1 MIKAFLNWFKKKP
14 KETYSFSCGPD
25 VTIAQEEVDDIKEGA
40 TYINSI
46 KYAFSDNAGRFEFVG
61 HEHAGKDKPIIYVLR
76 HMRTGISLR
85 VEAEL
90 FSQIFQPSKKQ
101 SS

>member
-1 MIKAFLNWFKKKP
+1 MIKTFMSWFKKKP
-14 KETYSFSCGPD
+14 EETYGFSCGPD
-25 VTIAQEEVDDIKEGA
+25 VKIDDQTAQDIIEGA
-40 TYINSI
+40 TYVNSI
-46 KYAFSDNAGRFEFVG
+46 KYSFAGTAGRFEFVG
-61 HEHAGKDKPIIYVLR
+61 HEHAGKDKPIIYVMR
-76 HMRTGISLR
+76 HMRTGICLR

>member
-1 MIKAFLNWFKKKP
+1 MIKTFMSWFKKKP
-14 KETYSFSCGPD
+14 KETYGFSCGPD
-25 VTIAQEEVDDIKEGA
+25 VKIDDQTAQDIIEGA
-40 TYINSI
+40 TYVNSI
-46 KYAFSDNAGRFEFVG
+46 KYSFAGTAGRFEFVG
-61 HEHAGKDKPIIYVLR
+61 HEHAGKDKPIIYVMR
-76 HMRTGISLR
+76 HMRTGICLR

>member
-1 MIKAFLNWFKKKP
+1 MIKTILSWFKKKP
-14 KETYSFSCGPD
+14 EETYIFSCAP
-25 VTIAQEEVDDIKEGA
+25 DIKVDNQDAQDIIEGA

-46 KYAFSDNAGRFEFVG
+46 KYSFSDTAGRFEFVG
-61 HEHAGKDKPIIYVLR
+61 HEHAGKDKPIIYVMR
-76 HMRTGISLR
+76 HMRTGITLR

-90 FSQIFQPSKKQ
+90 FTQIFQPSKRQ

>member
-1 MIKAFLNWFKKKP
+1 MIKTFMSWFKKKP
-14 KETYSFSCGPD
+14 EETYGFSCGPD
-25 VTIAQEEVDDIKEGA
+25 VKIDNQTAQDIIEGA
-40 TYINSI
+40 TYVNSI
-46 KYAFSDNAGRFEFVG
+46 KYSFAGTAGRFEFVG
-61 HEHAGKDKPIIYVLR
+61 HEHAGKDKPIIYVMR
-76 HMRTGISLR
+76 HMRTGICLR

>member
-1 MIKAFLNWFKKKP
+1 MSWFKKKP
-14 KETYSFSCGPD
+14 EETYGFSCGPD
-25 VTIAQEEVDDIKEGA
+25 VRIDDQTAQDIIEGA
-40 TYINSI
+40 TYVNSI
-46 KYAFSDNAGRFEFVG
+46 KYSFAGTAGRFEFVG
-61 HEHAGKDKPIIYVLR
+61 HEHAGKDKPIIYVMR
-76 HMRTGISLR
+76 HMRTGICLR

>member
-1 MIKAFLNWFKKKP
+1 MIKRIIGWFKKKP
-14 KETYSFSCGPD
+14 DETYSFSCAPEL
-25 VTIAQEEVDDIKEGA
+25 TITEQDANDIKEGA

-46 KYAFSDNAGRFEFVG
+46 KYSLSDKAGRFEFVG

-76 HMRTGISLR
+76 HMRTGINLR

-90 FSQIFQPSKKQ
+90 FSQIFQPSRKQ
-101 SS
+101 

>member
-1 MIKAFLNWFKKKP
+1 MIKTILSWFKKKP
-14 KETYSFSCGPD
+14 EETYSFSCAPD
-25 VTIAQEEVDDIKEGA
+25 IKVDDQDAQDIIEGA

-46 KYAFSDNAGRFEFVG
+46 KYSFSDTAGRFEFVG
-61 HEHAGKDKPIIYVLR
+61 HEHAGKDKPIIYVMR
-76 HMRTGISLR
+76 HMCTGITLR

-90 FSQIFQPSKKQ
+90 FTQIFQPSKRQ